1 MTLTAFLR
9 VLRVLIEKELLA
21 EWRSREALSA
31 MFFFTVTSL
40 LIFNFALDLSPV
52 SARDVVPGILWVTF
66 LFASLLGLNRS
77 FQREKEQSSIEGLM
91 MAPVSRSAI
100 YLAKMT
106 GNFLFLLLIEL
117 FALPVLVAL
126 FNVALPLTVLPILLL
141 GTLGLSAA
149 GTIFAA
155 MAINTRLRDVLLP
168 LMLLPVVVPL
178 LVGSVQATGAAL
190 QGEQFW
196 EEAASSLLLLVA
208 FDTIFLTL
216 SLLLFDYVLEE

>member
-1 MTLTAFLR
+1 MTPRAFLR
-9 VLRVLIEKELLA
+9 ALRVLIGKELLA

-31 MFFFTVTSL
+31 MFFFAVTSL
-40 LIFNFALDLSPV
+40 LIFNFALDLSPIA
-52 SARDVVPGILWVTF
+52 ARDVVPGILWVTF

-100 YLAKMT
+100 YLGKMV
-106 GNFLFLLLIEL
+106 GNFLFLLAIEL

-168 LMLLPVVVPL
+168 LMMLPVVVPL

-190 QGEQFW
+190 HGGRFW
-196 EEAASSLLLLVA
+196 EEAASSIWLLVA
-208 FDTIFLTL
+208 FDAIFLTL
-216 SLLLFDYVLEE
+216 SLLLFDFVLEE